1 MIGTQDLR
9 MKGNGCLKRHGK
21 WRCLSRS
28 PAVRNVAVWGEG
40 RVKRGYSHLAYRW
53 GDWVSQGCGGTA
65 RPDSSR
71 SPSPTWLLM
80 VPACKRDVRVR
91 GPHRESSIM
100 CVLNSETAFSS
111 CPPSH
116 PGWALFSLTKQKR
129 IPPWA
134 WSQGCREHAWS
145 GVRVRGARRLCPSFI
160 TS

>member
-21 WRCLSRS
+21 WRCLYPS
-28 PAVRNVAVWGEG
+28 PAVMNVAVWGEG

-53 GDWVSQGCGGTA
+53 GDWVSQGRGGTA

-80 VPACKRDVRVR
+80 VPACERDVRVR

-100 CVLNSETAFSS
+100 CVLNWDRIFLVSPLS
-111 CPPSH
+111 
-116 PGWALFSLTKQKR
+116 PGLGFICSLTKQKR